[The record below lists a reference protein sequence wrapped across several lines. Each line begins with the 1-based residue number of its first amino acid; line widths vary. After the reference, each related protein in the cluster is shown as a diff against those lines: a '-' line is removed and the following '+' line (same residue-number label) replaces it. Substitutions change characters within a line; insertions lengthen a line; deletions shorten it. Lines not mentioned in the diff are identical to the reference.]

1 MQHSLPVPALIKG
14 LGVIIGECVFGL
26 NGPFLFERYGL
37 STPLAITT
45 GVMLGA
51 VAGFC
56 VAALGLSFRHAE
68 RVAKAEH
75 GLPANAHLRGTRA

>member
-1 MQHSLPVPALIKG
+1 MQHSLPVPPLIKG

-37 STPLAITT
+37 STPIAITA

-56 VAALGLSFRHAE
+56 AAALGLSFRHAE
-68 RVAKAEH
+68 RTKAEH
-75 GLPANAHLRGTRA
+75 GLPSDAHLRGTRA